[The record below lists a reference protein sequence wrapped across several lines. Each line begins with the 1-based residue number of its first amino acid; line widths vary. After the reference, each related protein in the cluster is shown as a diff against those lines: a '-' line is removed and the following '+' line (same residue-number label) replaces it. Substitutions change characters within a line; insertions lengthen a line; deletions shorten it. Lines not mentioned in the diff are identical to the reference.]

1 MEEQKSPLTPEEF
14 VSELLPTFH
23 KHRDRWPLWT
33 FDSYSWKFYWPP
45 LFDLKHFSP
54 SYLLLQKDVRGLEG
68 SIHMA
73 YATWNA
79 MGRIIPNDMSDIE
92 KPPGAMDWLNL
103 EPEIL
108 EELQDRFARLLEQ
121 YLLSFSNAW
130 EETAWAPSDLK
141 ARRMRPILVDTPD
154 VIARKFCQDLGLVP
168 IRDGG
173 RRDRMGEDLM
183 QALKEEAISIAKEL
197 QDWTPNEHLELV
209 IYETLLSMG
218 SSEGLSD
225 LELEKLRIPNHR
237 ARIVKPFASRLAFP
251 FLLKN
256 EIQLLL
262 DNPSSPPEAAWKL
275 IARRLPGNLKPN
287 SIRLKKK

>member
-1 MEEQKSPLTPEEF
+1 MEEQKSPLTPEEL
-14 VSELLPTFH
+14 VSELLETF
-23 KHRDRWPLWT
+23 KTHRERWPLWT

-108 EELQDRFARLLEQ
+108 EELQDRFARLLEK
-121 YLLSFSNAW
+121 YLLSFSNTW
-130 EETAWAPSDLK
+130 EKTAWAPSDLK
-141 ARRMRPILVDTPD
+141 ARPMRPILADAPD

-197 QDWTPNEHLELV
+197 QDWTPDEHLKPV
-209 IYETLLSMG
+209 IYETLLSIG
-218 SSEGLSD
+218 SSEGLSNLN
-225 LELEKLRIPNHR
+225 LERLRRHDHQE
-237 ARIVKPFASRLAFP
+237 RIVKSFARWLAFP
-251 FLLKN
+251 FLLKD

-262 DNPSSPPEAAWKL
+262 DNPSSPAEAAWKL
-275 IARRLPGNLKPN
+275 IARRLSGNLKPD